1 MSVEKLGK
9 VLVALGG
16 NAILRHEE
24 NGTAEEQMQNVRK
37 TCVRLV
43 EIIRQG
49 YDIAITHGNG
59 PQVGDILLKNEMAKN
74 VLPAMPLDVCGA
86 ESQGFIGYLLQQSMV
101 NELHRNGLELPVAT
115 VVTQCLVDQNDPSF
129 LHPSKPIGPFY
140 TAMEASRLRQEKGW
154 KVINDSGRGFRRVVP
169 SPLPQEVIEGALLK
183 QLFREGTVVIACGGG
198 GVPVVKD
205 SDGVIAGVEAVI
217 DKDHASVL
225 LAMLLTVDTLL
236 ILTDVEGAFI
246 NFGKEGQKF
255 LQKLNPEQATGAYG
269 TGTFWG
275 RKYVSE
281 DRGRGGFRG
290 AGREGL
296 DNYIVGVCRQGV
308 KWREGD
314 LDNKMNINSS
324 PGWKFNGELPRLSV
338 VQRNA
343 RTKCHLPLD
352 VRYATE

>member
-1 MSVEKLGK
+1 MGVEKLGK

-24 NGTAEEQMQNVRK
+24 NGTAEEQMRNVRK
-37 TCVRLV
+37 TCVRMV
-43 EIIRQG
+43 EIIREG

-115 VVTQCLVDQNDPSF
+115 VLTQCLVDQNEPSF

-154 KVINDSGRGFRRVVP
+154 SVIDDSGRGFRRVVP
-169 SPLPQEVIEGALLK
+169 SPFPQEVIEGAVLK
-183 QLFREGTVVIACGGG
+183 HLFREGTVVIACGGG

-205 SDGVIAGVEAVI
+205 SDGALVGVEAVI
-217 DKDHASVL
+217 DKDHASAL
-225 LAMLLTVDTLL
+225 LAMLLGVDTLL

-246 NFGKEGQKF
+246 NFGKESQKF
-255 LQKLNPEQATGAYG
+255 LHKLNPEQAREQMAQGHFAAGSMYPKIEAAVH
-269 TGTFWG
+269 F
-275 RKYVSE
+275 VE
-281 DRGRGGFRG
+281 RGGK
-290 AGREGL
+290 ASIITSLE
-296 DNYIVGVCRQGV
+296 CAV
-308 KWREGD
+308 KA
-314 LDNKMNINSS
+314 L
-324 PGWKFNGELPRLSV
+324 NGEKGTWI
-338 VQRNA
+338 
-343 RTKCHLPLD
+343 TK
-352 VRYATE
+352 